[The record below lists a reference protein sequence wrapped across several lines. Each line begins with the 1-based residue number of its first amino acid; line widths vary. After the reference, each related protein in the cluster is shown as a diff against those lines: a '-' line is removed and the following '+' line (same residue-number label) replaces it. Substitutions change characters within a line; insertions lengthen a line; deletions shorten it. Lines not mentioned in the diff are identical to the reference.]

1 MLNHIGIIGYGIMSK
16 NISYN
21 LIKKNFKIS
30 IYNKEKIKI
39 KLKIYNIFIITNCLK
54 IFIKSLPKIKIIFI
68 LIKTGKP
75 VKIIILKLKKNLS
88 IKDIV
93 VDFGNSFYKNSFIN
107 NNIIKNKFIFICSGI
122 SGGADGALNGLCC
135 MIDFNVKTLF
145 KINCIIKNIVFNKKK
160 RFSYFVSIGFSSSH
174 FIKMIHNGIEYGILQ
189 LISEIYFLIK
199 KFLINKKKIINVFIN
214 WNKTDLNSYL
224 LKILLNI
231 IIKKKNRILDIIDH
245 KGTGMNSV
253 INCIKKNIN
262 INSIFEALIIR
273 IISKNIF
280 YRSIIKKNIFIKIF
294 LNLSLFFEV
303 VKNCF
308 FICKIISYI
317 QGFNSIIKNFKKYNW
332 KLNLNN
338 LIKSYFNS
346 CIISS
351 KILFY
356 LLFTK
361 KNFFLT
367 PFFIS
372 YVKKYNFIKKKCLI
386 FINLNISFIYIYSCL
401 NFINLIIY
409 KNYNFKIIQ
418 FERNYFGNHKL
429 YYI

>member
-1 MLNHIGIIGYGIMSK
+1 MNHIGIIGYGIMSK

-21 LIKKNFKIS
+21 LIKKKIIIS

-39 KLKIYNIFIITNCLK
+39 KIKIYNILIITNCLK
-54 IFIKSLPKIKIIFI
+54 KFLISLPKIKIIFI

-75 VKIIILKLKKNLS
+75 IKIIILKLKKNLS

-93 VDFGNSFYKNSFIN
+93 IDFGNSFYKNSFIN
-107 NNIIKNKFIFICSGI
+107 NNIIKNKFIFLCSGI

-135 MIDFNVKTLF
+135 MIDFNIKILF
-145 KINCIIKNIVFNKKK
+145 KINNIIKNIVFNKRK
-160 RFSYFVSIGFSSSH
+160 RFSYCISIGFSSSH
-174 FIKMIHNGIEYGILQ
+174 FIKMVHNGIEYGILQ

-199 KFLINKKKIINVFIN
+199 KILINKKKIINIFIN

-231 IIKKKNRILDIIDH
+231 IVKKKNKILDIINH
-245 KGTGMNSV
+245 KGTGMNLI

-273 IISKNIF
+273 IISKDIF
-280 YRSIIKKNIFIKIF
+280 YRNIIKKNNFIKIF
-294 LNLSLFFEV
+294 LNLSLFFEII
-303 VKNCF
+303 KNCF
-308 FICKIISYI
+308 FICKLLSYI
-317 QGFNSIIKNFKKYNW
+317 QGFNSIIKSFKKYNW
-332 KLNLNN
+332 KLNFSN

-356 LLFTK
+356 LLFLN

-367 PFFIS
+367 IFFIN
-372 YVKKYNFIKKKCLI
+372 YIKKHNFIKNKCLI
-386 FINLNISFIYIYSCL
+386 FIYLNISFSYIFSCL

-418 FERNYFGNHKL
+418 FERNYFGNHNL

>member
-1 MLNHIGIIGYGIMSK
+1 MINHIGMIGYGIMSK

-21 LIKKNFKIS
+21 LIKKKINIS

-39 KLKIYNIFIITNCLK
+39 KLKIYNISIITNCFNKFL
-54 IFIKSLPKIKIIFI
+54 KSLPKLKIIFI

-75 VKIIILKLKKNLS
+75 IKIIILKLKKNLS

-93 VDFGNSFYKNSFIN
+93 IDFGNSFYKNSFIN
-107 NNIIKNKFIFICSGI
+107 NKIIKNKFIFICSGI
-122 SGGADGALNGLCC
+122 SGGAEGALNGLCC
-135 MIDFNVKTLF
+135 MIDFDRKIF
-145 KINCIIKNIVFNKKK
+145 KINNIIKNIVFNKKK
-160 RFSYFVSIGFSSSH
+160 RFSYCISIGFSSSH
-174 FIKMIHNGIEYGILQ
+174 FIKMVHNGIEYGVLQ

-199 KFLINKKKIINVFIN
+199 KFLINKKKIINVIIN
-214 WNKTDLNSYL
+214 WNNTDLNSYL

-231 IIKKKNRILDIIDH
+231 ILKKKIKILDIIDH
-245 KGTGMNSV
+245 KGTGMNFTLS
-253 INCIKKNIN
+253 CIKKNIS

-280 YRSIIKKNIFIKIF
+280 YRNIIKKNNLIKIL
-294 LNLSLFFEV
+294 LNISLFFEII
-303 VKNCF
+303 KNCF
-308 FICKIISYI
+308 FICKLLSYI

-332 KLNLNN
+332 KLNFNN

-346 CIISS
+346 CIINS

-356 LLFTK
+356 LLLLN

-367 PFFIS
+367 IFLIN
-372 YVKKYNFIKKKCLI
+372 YTKKYNFIKKKCLLLI
-386 FINLNISFIYIYSCL
+386 RLNISFSYIFSCL
-401 NFINLIIY
+401 NFLNLLIY

-429 YYI
+429 NYI

>member
-1 MLNHIGIIGYGIMSK
+1 MNHIGIIGYGIMSK
-16 NISYN
+16 NIIFN
-21 LIKKNFKIS
+21 LIKKNITIS
-30 IYNKEKIKI
+30 IYNKDKIKI
-39 KLKIYNIFIITNCLK
+39 KLKIYNIFIITNC
-54 IFIKSLPKIKIIFI
+54 FINFFKSLPKIKIIFI

-75 VKIIILKLKKNLS
+75 IKIIILKLKKNLTV
-88 IKDIV
+88 KDIV
-93 VDFGNSFYKNSFIN
+93 IDFGNSFYKNSFIN
-107 NNIIKNKFIFICSGI
+107 NKIIKNNFIFLCSGI
-122 SGGADGALNGLCC
+122 SGGAEGALNGLCC
-135 MIDFNVKTLF
+135 MIDFNMKILF
-145 KINCIIKNIVFNKKK
+145 KINNIIKNIVFNIKK
-160 RFSYFVSIGFSSSH
+160 RFSFFISIGFSSSH

-199 KFLINKKKIINVFIN
+199 KFLINKKNIINIFIN

-231 IIKKKNRILDIIDH
+231 ILKKKNKILDVIDH
-245 KGTGMNSV
+245 KGTGMNCV
-253 INCIKKNIN
+253 LNCIKKNVN

-273 IISKNIF
+273 IISRNIF
-280 YRSIIKKNIFIKIF
+280 YRNMIKKNNFIKIF

-303 VKNCF
+303 IKNCF
-308 FICKIISYI
+308 FICKFLSYI

-332 KLNLNN
+332 KLNFSN

-356 LLFTK
+356 LLLLN

-367 PFFIS
+367 IFFIN
-372 YVKKYNFIKKKCLI
+372 YIKKYNFIKKKCSI
-386 FINLNISFIYIYSCL
+386 FIQLNITFLYIFSCL
-401 NFINLIIY
+401 NFIDLIIY

-429 YYI
+429 NYI

>member
-1 MLNHIGIIGYGIMSK
+1 MINHIGIIGYGIMSK

-21 LIKKNFKIS
+21 LIKKKIKIS
-30 IYNKEKIKI
+30 IYNKEKLKI
-39 KLKIYNIFIITNCLK
+39 KLKFYNILIITNCLK
-54 IFIKSLPKIKIIFI
+54 KFLKSLPKIKLIFI

-75 VKIIILKLKKNLS
+75 IKIVILKLKKNLS

-93 VDFGNSFYKNSFIN
+93 IDFGNSFYKNSFIN

-122 SGGADGALNGLCC
+122 SGGSDGALNGLCC
-135 MIDFNVKTLF
+135 MIDFNIKILF
-145 KINCIIKNIVFNKKK
+145 KINNIIKKIVFNKKK
-160 RFSYFVSIGFSSSH
+160 RFSFCLSIGFSSSH

-199 KFLINKKKIINVFIN
+199 KILINKKKIINIFIN

-231 IIKKKNRILDIIDH
+231 ILKKKNKILDIIDH
-245 KGTGMNSV
+245 KGTGMNCV
-253 INCIKKNIN
+253 ISCIKKNIN

-273 IISKNIF
+273 IISKDIF
-280 YRSIIKKNIFIKIF
+280 YRNIIKKNNFIKIF
-294 LNLSLFFEV
+294 LNLSLLFEII
-303 VKNCF
+303 KNCF
-308 FICKIISYI
+308 FICKLLSYI
-317 QGFNSIIKNFKKYNW
+317 QGINSIIKNFKKYNW
-332 KLNLNN
+332 KLNFNN

-356 LLFTK
+356 LLFLN

-367 PFFIS
+367 FFFIN
-372 YVKKYNFIKKKCLI
+372 YIKKYNFIKKKCLI
-386 FINLNISFIYIYSCL
+386 FINLNISFLYIFSCL

-429 YYI
+429 NYI